1 MGMYFYEKILFGR
14 YKRIG
19 GSPKFN
25 VFDRYLAG
33 GSPLYYCVS
42 GKNIDHMIDKI
53 KIDLGNYVY
62 EEKILEEDYY
72 LIPFKLKGRYELYD
86 KIKFYNTDNKNIT
99 EEIIKIKMN
108 AYD

>member
-1 MGMYFYEKILFGR
+1 
-14 YKRIG
+14 
-19 GSPKFN
+19 
-25 VFDRYLAG
+25 
-33 GSPLYYCVS
+33 
-42 GKNIDHMIDKI
+42 MIDKI

-99 EEIIKIKMN
+99 EEIIKNKKKLLKRLM
-108 AYD
+108 